1 MLAKSGRQV
10 FLIESF
16 KEDTRLN
23 PADSADIELDLLIQ
37 LFYDDPD
44 RLGRFQE
51 LKPEEV
57 PDPSHQLLV
66 HNKHMTVTVEKYH
79 RSPVDVNVLQTRRDG
94 DRYSRKI
101 VLTSQSDNQAVMFG
115 IVRLDLSVLSPNVRL
130 EIEKQQSPL
139 GRILINHNVL
149 RVVKLL
155 NLFHVD
161 PGEDLT
167 KSLKLELGQTCHGR
181 TALIFC
187 DGAPAIELLEI
198 VAQ

>member
-1 MLAKSGRQV
+1 MARGRHV
-10 FLIESF
+10 FLIESLK
-16 KEDTRLN
+16 KEPRLN

-51 LKPEEV
+51 LKPEQV

-79 RSPVDVNVLQTRRDG
+79 SSPVDVNVLQTRIDG
-94 DRYSRKI
+94 DHYSRKI
-101 VLTSQSDNQAVMFG
+101 VLTSQDDQQAVMFG
-115 IVRLDLSVLSPNVRL
+115 IVRLDLSVLSPNVRI
-130 EIEKQQSPL
+130 EIEKQDTPL

-149 RVVKLL
+149 RAVKLL
-155 NLFHVD
+155 NLFRID
-161 PGEDLT
+161 PGEDLLNA
-167 KSLKLELGQTCHGR
+167 LKLESGRTCYGR

>member
-1 MLAKSGRQV
+1 M
-10 FLIESF
+10 
-16 KEDTRLN
+16 N

-44 RLGRFQE
+44 RLGHFQE
-51 LKPEEV
+51 LQPEEV

-79 RSPVDVNVLQTRRDG
+79 SSPVDVDVLKTRRDG
-94 DRYSRKI
+94 DHYSRKI
-101 VLTSQSDNQAVMFG
+101 VLTSHANKESVMFG
-115 IVRLDLSVLSPNVRL
+115 IVRLDLSVLSPRVRS
-130 EIEKQQSPL
+130 EIEKQQTPL
-139 GRILINHNVL
+139 GRILIEHNVL

-155 NLFHVD
+155 NLFHID
-161 PGEDLT
+161 PGEDLVNA
-167 KSLKLELGQTCHGR
+167 LKLESGRTCYGR